1 MTGEVSISKKLKSL
15 LKEGDEAKLDK
26 FADALLD
33 LAIEKN
39 TTAMKLVVDLVEPV
53 KQPAPEAPRE
63 LTDEE
68 LFERMDQFV
77 ERYAARRDQP
87 KARS

>member
-1 MTGEVSISKKLKSL
+1 MDEVSISKKLKIKLKEKDEARLDEFAEAL
-15 LKEGDEAKLDK
+15 LKS
-26 FADALLD
+26 
-33 LAIEKN
+33 AIEKN
-39 TTAMKLVVDLVEPV
+39 ATAMKLVVDLVEPP
-53 KQPAPEAPRE
+53 KQPAQEEPRQ

-68 LFERMDQFV
+68 LYERMVQFA

>member
-1 MTGEVSISKKLKSL
+1 MTHEVSISKKLKTK
-15 LKEGDEAKLDK
+15 LKEKEEARLDE
-26 FADALLD
+26 FAEALLD

-39 TTAMKLVVDLVEPV
+39 TTAMKLVVDLVEPP
-53 KQPAPEAPRE
+53 KQPAQEEPRQ

-68 LFERMDQFV
+68 LLDRLHHFV
-77 ERYAARRDQP
+77 ERVAARRDQP